1 MAHAASWAKASKVQ
15 DRLPHLRVPCYP
27 VADCGITA
35 QAVHKP
41 VVHQA
46 SEDPVDL
53 RLRQGQ
59 ILAQRCAA
67 ERPTRLTGEDSEEGY
82 LRSVVSHAADDP
94 VTYPVHAAPPR
105 C

>member
-1 MAHAASWAKASKVQ
+1 MAHTPSSAKASKVQ
-15 DRLPHLRVPCYP
+15 DGLPHFRVPCYP

-35 QAVHKP
+35 RAVHKP

-53 RLRQGQ
+53 RLRQGR
-59 ILAQRCAA
+59 ILPQRCAA
-67 ERPTRLTGEDSEEGY
+67 EPPTRLAGEDSEKGH
-82 LRSVVSHAADDP
+82 LCSVVSHAADDP

>member
-1 MAHAASWAKASKVQ
+1 MALVASRVKASKVQ
-15 DRLPHLRVPCYP
+15 HCLPHLRVPCYP
-27 VADCGITA
+27 VAHCGIIA
-35 QAVHKP
+35 HAVHKP

-59 ILAQRCAA
+59 MLAQRCAA

-82 LRSVVSHAADDP
+82 LCSVVGHAADDP
-94 VTYPVHAAPPR
+94 VTYRLHAAPPR